1 MTSWESRFFDEII
14 YFGLLNLLFTQ
25 NVTANFNIHSNS
37 IVNKKFMQD
46 KFLKKRAENLKIIYK
61 KVRHKKMLKII
72 LYFLV
77 VKKKSS
83 SSELNYHIQVTIS
96 LNRNSSKSLLILK
109 QFLKKVHIL
118 SAQIAL
124 IYIESYHSSS
134 SVMN

>member
-1 MTSWESRFFDEII
+1 MGEQIFRRII
-14 YFGLLNLLFTQ
+14 YFGLLNLLFTR

-37 IVNKKFMQD
+37 TVNKKFLQD
-46 KFLKKRAENLKIIYK
+46 KFLKKREENQKIIYK

-96 LNRNSSKSLLILK
+96 LNLNSSISLLILK
-109 QFLKKVHIL
+109 QFLKKEHIL
-118 SAQIAL
+118 SAQIVL
-124 IYIESYHSSS
+124 ICIESYHSSS